1 MPDVDTY
8 TAMDAELPPLV
19 PFPAAPWHARGRCW
33 AGIFRA
39 DTPATLPPPLKPLLD
54 ARWRVLALVRYE
66 AGSTLCY
73 DELLIGPLARHD
85 LHCGIYVE
93 HIYVDSVPSLW
104 GGHTIWGLPK
114 RLATFTWQDSH
125 CRIADE
131 AGTIATLRLD
141 TRPAKLPIYAPFV
154 APAFGLL
161 QGRPAQLVAPI
172 LARLG
177 RSGMQ
182 VEEWSPRFAY
192 CLPARPFL
200 SVAAKPF
207 CARFPAPVLAG

>member
-1 MPDVDTY
+1 MTGVDPQ
-8 TAMDAELPPLV
+8 TAMDAELPSPV

-33 AGIFRA
+33 VGIFRA
-39 DTPATLPPPLKPLLD
+39 DRPATLPPPLKPLLD
-54 ARWRVLALVRYE
+54 ARWRAVALVRYE
-66 AGSTLCY
+66 AGSTLGY
-73 DELLIGPLARHD
+73 DELLMGPLARHG
-85 LHCGIYVE
+85 LRCGIYVE

-104 GGHTIWGLPK
+104 GGRTIWGLPK
-114 RLATFTWQDSH
+114 WLATFTWQDGH

-131 AGTIATLRLD
+131 AGTITTLRVD
-141 TRPAKLPIYAPFV
+141 TGSAKLPIYTPFV

-161 QGRPAQLVAPI
+161 EGRPAQLVAPM
-172 LARLG
+172 LARPG

-192 CLPARPFL
+192 RLPARPFL

-207 CARFPAPVLAG
+207 RARFPAPMFAG